1 LNAEAK
7 ETNMLNPAMYG
18 NETETP
24 PVFWERQYENLDD
37 IWIELHR
44 IQTDFCLGSEL
55 GCYFR
60 SPNWHSAET
69 VADIGAGSGYY
80 LYRLHSVFPDKQ
92 YTGIDINNSFVE
104 HAREN
109 YGSASID
116 FRASDLFSC
125 AGEFDFL
132 IIRLVFQHLSNPA
145 NALDKIV
152 GLLKPGGSAFII
164 DALDQYRFY
173 HPEPKEY
180 MRFFKAFS
188 QHQLSHGM
196 DRDICGKIPTLIT
209 QHPKLEIERS
219 IKLTIP
225 STISNN
231 LSLFEQTYYLVILM
245 LEADGKMKYDYDSVK
260 KAWRKW
266 CDINR
271 RYMQVGLRYII
282 LHRL

>member
-1 LNAEAK
+1 MLKPALYKNENA
-7 ETNMLNPAMYG
+7 TSLS
-18 NETETP
+18 
-24 PVFWERQYENLDD
+24 FWERQYDNIDD

-44 IQTDFCLGSEL
+44 IQTDFCFGSEL
-55 GCYFR
+55 GCYYRF
-60 SPNWHSAET
+60 PNWHSAET
-69 VADIGAGSGYY
+69 VADIGTGSGYY

-92 YTGIDINNSFVE
+92 YTGIDINNTFIE
-104 HAREN
+104 HARTN
-109 YGSASID
+109 YGTSSID
-116 FRASDLFSC
+116 FQSSDLFSY

-132 IIRLVFQHLSNPA
+132 IIRLVFQHLSSPT

-152 GLLKPGGSAFII
+152 DLLKPGGSAFVI

-173 HPEPKEY
+173 YPEPTEY
-180 MRFFKAFS
+180 IRFFKAYT

-196 DRDICGKIPTLIT
+196 DRDICGKIPALIT
-209 QHPKLEIERS
+209 QHPKLKIES
-219 IKLTIP
+219 STELTIP

-245 LEADGKMKYDYDSVK
+245 LEADGKMQYDYDSVK

-266 CDINR
+266 CHLNR

-282 LHRL
+282 LRRL